1 MSSLASVNANSRRS
15 DVREDL
21 AFMSSPLSSV
31 TSITYE
37 QAAQLL
43 KVATP
48 VTCPYTDV
56 TGKII
61 QLWKHHESLVASL
74 LEGEK
79 ITLFPG
85 ENVCNS
91 LNPSEKGELL
101 LRRLE
106 SSSLKKWNFAYLP
119 ERSRISV
126 CPFLATGISSRNEV
140 FPDLQTQQHQI
151 RQLQI
156 AQDEQAILK
165 RNISENEERISSLR
179 SEQSDLRSEQATLRE
194 RITNLEIASADY
206 QRRLIEEEKQI
217 SCIRRRVSRQEGIM
231 ASLDLSLTAMD
242 DSCDSIQRRIEE
254 LQSLC
259 QEMNEKWTKSMIDL
273 NDKWRKDV
281 IDTKDEYRQFLIDT
295 REQWK
300 KDALQFK
307 RELEEIENE
316 TLKKNSF
323 DTEQYLESLLTSSK
337 PKKPVMKDKTL
348 SHEKIAK
355 TIKPLPEIISPKKV
369 KFLDIPAKPPVDLV
383 QGTNWSQILK
393 TIAIFGLTI
402 GLGSYVLRNRKLINS
417 K

>member
-21 AFMSSPLSSV
+21 AFMSSSLTSV

-48 VTCPYTDV
+48 ITCPYTDV
-56 TGKII
+56 NGKII
-61 QLWKHHESLVASL
+61 QLWKYHESLVASL

-85 ENVCNS
+85 ENVCNF
-91 LNPSEKGELL
+91 LNPSEKGESL

-106 SSSLKKWNFAYLP
+106 SSSLKKWKFAYLP

-140 FPDLQTQQHQI
+140 LPDLQTQHQI

-165 RNISENEERISSLR
+165 RCISENGEKIASNQRHIDDIQRGIIASNARADKAEAER
-179 SEQSDLRSEQATLRE
+179 DALRSEQATLRG
-194 RITNLEIASADY
+194 RITNLEIASADN
-206 QRRLIEEEKQI
+206 QRRLDEMQKEMIT
-217 SCIRRRVSRQEGIM
+217 SRAE
-231 ASLDLSLTAMD
+231 
-242 DSCDSIQRRIEE
+242 
-254 LQSLC
+254 
-259 QEMNEKWTKSMIDL
+259 
-273 NDKWRKDV
+273 
-281 IDTKDEYRQFLIDT
+281 
-295 REQWK
+295 RE
-300 KDALQFK
+300 DF
-307 RELEEIENE
+307 RSSIENLAAE
-316 TLKKNSF
+316 QATLRERISENGEKITSLHRRFTRQDEIIEGQQKKISELGQEIIASTAK
-323 DTEQYLESLLTSSK
+323 TENMLEKMEEMAERFEKLQGENTTLAE
-337 PKKPVMKDKTL
+337 PKKPVRTDKTL